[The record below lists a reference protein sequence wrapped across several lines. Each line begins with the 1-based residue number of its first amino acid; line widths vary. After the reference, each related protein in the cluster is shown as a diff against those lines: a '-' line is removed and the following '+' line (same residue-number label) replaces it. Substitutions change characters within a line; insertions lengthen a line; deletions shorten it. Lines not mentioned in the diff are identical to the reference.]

1 MTSIHAMFAPSNLVQ
16 NKGIGNRQSDPLS
29 RLLTQVIERAGQ
41 PARIERA
48 TSRPWNSAL
57 FQGRRHVILLHIGGA
72 SAAARRAHFTQGLG
86 EVEWTLPGHFVA
98 DIVVDD
104 HRADA
109 DGEWLD
115 LSALTIE
122 DW

>member
-1 MTSIHAMFAPSNLVQ
+1 MTSIHAMFAHPNLVR

-41 PARIERA
+41 PATIERA

-57 FQGRRHVILLHIGGA
+57 FQGRRHVILMHISGA
-72 SAAARRAHFTQGLG
+72 DAAARRAHFTHDLG

-98 DIVVDD
+98 DIIVDD
-104 HRADA
+104 HRADSH
-109 DGEWLD
+109 GEWLE